1 MKKYKDLTPSDKQF
15 DLLKSLVA
23 DGMELSAMISK
34 KAFEKNSIGNN
45 TFEEWDKLLWSP
57 KYPLVHDRG
66 DGSLSTSH
74 LTKHCSFFGVYQI
87 LLPTGDGFEISYIG
101 ESGSG
106 ATKAEGDSKG
116 TSIKDR
122 LNSHFTDMRDGKA
135 KFASITK
142 QLKEL
147 QVRFVRLDRLVTPS
161 YESWLIEKYEP
172 ICNSKGK
179 IIIS

>member
-1 MKKYKDLTPSDKQF
+1 MKVTAHNDKGF
-15 DLLKSLVA
+15 DILKGLIA

-34 KAFEKNSIGNN
+34 KAFEKNSIGHN
-45 TFEEWDKLLWSP
+45 TFEEWDKHLWSN
-57 KYPLVHDRG
+57 KYPLVTKKE
-66 DGSLSTSH
+66 DGTLTTSH
-74 LTKHCSFFGVYQI
+74 LTKLCSFFGVYQI
-87 LLPTGDGFEISYIG
+87 LLPLPEKYGGFEILYAG

-135 KFASITK
+135 KFSSISK
-142 QLKEL
+142 HLEKL

-161 YESWLIEKYEP
+161 YESWLIKKYNP
-172 ICNSKGK
+172 LCNSKGK